1 MMALKRRTTSD
12 SVQVRRHSQFNDH
25 RSSPGSKS
33 GRIVDTVAEGFRVAL
48 DEGPRS
54 LLERLIERYIRR
66 RKHFFSL
73 SRDEQYQVWLANN
86 RLTVERLREMEAE
99 AAQFAYAPKISIL
112 MPVYN
117 SDEKWLR
124 SAIDSVINQVYRDW
138 ELCAVDDAS
147 TRTEIK
153 QILESYAVRDRRIK
167 VRYLTE
173 NRGISG
179 ASNEALGMASGDFVG
194 CLDHDDELTRDALF
208 EIVKVLNENPNLDFI
223 YSDHDKKDLNG
234 RRVDP
239 FFKPDWSPDLL
250 LSMNYVSHFSV
261 TRKSLVDQIGGFRLG
276 FEGSQDYD
284 LILRVTESTDRIAH
298 IPKPLYSW
306 RKATTSA
313 AASMKAK
320 PYAGE
325 AAKKGLREALTR
337 RGLSG
342 TVTDS
347 LGGRYRVRHAIQGA
361 PLVSIII
368 PTRDRVDLLKRCI
381 ESIEPRTSYRNYE
394 IVIID
399 NNSVDPA
406 TLAYLESS
414 KHTIVKFD
422 EPFNFS
428 KINNLGAKH
437 AKGDH
442 LLFLNNDTEV
452 VGECW
457 LEAMLEHSQRPEVG
471 MVGALLLYP
480 NGSRSHSPTRIQ
492 HAGVTIGVGG
502 VAGHAFKH
510 LPADRRNYYDLH
522 RVIRN
527 CSAVTAACAMM
538 RRNVFDEVGGFDE
551 KLKVAFGDVDLCLR
565 VRERGYRVVYTPYA
579 MIYHH
584 ECATRGTLHPAEDET
599 YAIDRWG
606 DAIIKG
612 DPYYSPNLT
621 LLRQDY
627 SLASKGSSIR
637 PLAILLDIF
646 YIRPDLQRAYPEA
659 RKGDYR
665 RLIKWASTNGI
676 KATIALQPYVS
687 YFASN
692 ASDHVEGLSTE
703 KSYCQKK

>member
-1 MMALKRRTTSD
+1 MIALKRRRPSN
-12 SVQVRRHSQFNDH
+12 SVQVRRYRQFNDY
-25 RSSPGSKS
+25 RFPPGSRS
-33 GRIVDTVAEGFRVAL
+33 GLIIDTLAEGFRVAM

-54 LLERLIERYIRR
+54 LLERVIERYIRR
-66 RKHFFSL
+66 RKHFFRL

-86 RLTVERLREMEAE
+86 RLTLERLREMETE

-124 SAIDSVINQVYRDW
+124 LAIDSVINQVYRDW
-138 ELCAVDDAS
+138 ELCVVDDAS
-147 TRTEIK
+147 TRTDIK

-167 VRYLTE
+167 VRYLEE

-179 ASNEALGMASGDFVG
+179 ASNEALGMAGGDFVG

-223 YSDHDKKDLNG
+223 YSDHDKKDLDG
-234 RRVDP
+234 RRVEP

-261 TRKSLVDQIGGFRLG
+261 TRKSLVDHIGGFRLG
-276 FEGSQDYD
+276 FEGSQDHD

-298 IPKPLYSW
+298 VPKPLYSW
-306 RKATTSA
+306 RKAPSSA

-325 AAKKGLREALTR
+325 AAKKALREALTR
-337 RGLSG
+337 RGLLG

-347 LGGRYRVRHAIQGA
+347 LGGRYRVRHAIRGA

-381 ESIEPRTSYRNYE
+381 ESIEPRTSHRNYE
-394 IVIID
+394 IVIVD

-428 KINNLGAKH
+428 KINNLGTKY

-452 VGECW
+452 VGEYW

-480 NGSRSHSPTRIQ
+480 NGSRSHRPSRIQ

-510 LPADRRNYYDLH
+510 LPADRSNYYDLH

-538 RRNVFDEVGGFDE
+538 RRSVFDEVGGFDE

-565 VRERGYRVVYTPYA
+565 VRESGYRVVYTPYA
-579 MIYHH
+579 MVYHH
-584 ECATRGTLHPAEDET
+584 ECATRGRLHPAEDEA

-612 DPYYSPNLT
+612 DPYYNPNLT

-637 PLAILLDIF
+637 PLAILLDVF
-646 YIRPDLQRAYPEA
+646 YLRPDLQRAYPEA

-665 RLIKWASTNGI
+665 RLIKWASTSGT
-676 KATIALQPYVS
+676 KATRALQPYVS